1 MPVQAQAATNDD
13 ITQNPEEIVGT
24 EIACT
29 TDLFAEELPSL
40 GDLMMEYASQFE
52 GNRYV
57 YGGTD
62 LENGIDC
69 SGFVMKIYEQFGYD
83 LPHSSSALRSVGESV
98 DADEMQPGDII
109 CYSGHVGLYVGD
121 GEMLHASNSK
131 PYPKGGIK
139 YSEVEYDK
147 IITVRRI
154 AA

>member
-1 MPVQAQAATNDD
+1 M
-13 ITQNPEEIVGT
+13 TQPLTETVNT
-24 EIACT
+24 EISDAIEDCIDT
-29 TDLFAEELPSL
+29 MPTS
-40 GDLMMEYASQFE
+40 GDIVMEYASQYE

-69 SGFVMKIYEQFGYD
+69 SGFVMRIYEQFGYD
-83 LPHSSSALRSVGESV
+83 LPHSSSALRSVGEEV
-98 DADEMQPGDII
+98 DADDMQPGDII
-109 CYSGHVGLYVGD
+109 CYAGHVALYAGD

-139 YSEVEYDK
+139 YSDVEYGK

-154 AA
+154 V